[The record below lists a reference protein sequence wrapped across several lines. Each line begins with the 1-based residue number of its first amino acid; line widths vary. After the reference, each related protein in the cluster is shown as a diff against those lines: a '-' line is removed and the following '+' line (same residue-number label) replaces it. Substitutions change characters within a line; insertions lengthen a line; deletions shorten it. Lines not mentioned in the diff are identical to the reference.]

1 MRTFLE
7 HLEEVWVPLE
17 EKLITFGNQAYPKFG
32 TVVIM
37 AGGAGSGKGFVKGQ
51 LLGLEGFTFDVD
63 AIKKLALK
71 ADGINAKVKKE
82 LGTDLSKFDLKN
94 PDDVSKVHEIIGDY
108 LKLDNKRLERIY
120 TSIISANSERKPNM
134 IFDVTLKSLD
144 KLQSLT
150 SAVKSLGYDEKNI
163 HIVWV
168 VNDIEIAIKQNAK
181 RDRVVPVEI
190 LINTHRGV
198 SQTMMDIIKMGKK
211 IKSYLN
217 GDIIFAFNKVG
228 VDSTLINRSPDP
240 EKPQKGKYAG
250 VAGYI
255 KDANYFYVKKAGK
268 DILPLEMIGND
279 IRRKIDKY
287 VPKNVDWQ

>member
-1 MRTFLE
+1 MRTFSE

-37 AGGAGSGKGFVKGQ
+37 AGGAGSGKGFVKDKLIGV
-51 LLGLEGFTFDVD
+51 EGFTFDVD
-63 AIKKLALK
+63 AIKSLAMK

-82 LGTDLSKFDLKN
+82 LGTDLSQLNLRK

-108 LKLDNKRLERIY
+108 LKIDNKKLEALY

-144 KLQSLT
+144 KLAKLT
-150 SAVKSLGYDEKNI
+150 RAVKALGYDEKNI

-168 VNDIEIAIKQNAK
+168 VNDIEIALAQNAK
-181 RDRVVPVEI
+181 RSRQVPVEI
-190 LINTHRGV
+190 LVNTHRGV

-228 VDSTLINRSPDP
+228 VDSSLVKSD
-240 EKPQKGKYAG
+240 KGG
-250 VAGYI
+250 SYI

>member
-108 LKLDNKRLERIY
+108 LKLDNK
-120 TSIISANSERKPNM
+120 
-134 IFDVTLKSLD
+134 
-144 KLQSLT
+144 
-150 SAVKSLGYDEKNI
+150 
-163 HIVWV
+163 
-168 VNDIEIAIKQNAK
+168 
-181 RDRVVPVEI
+181 
-190 LINTHRGV
+190 
-198 SQTMMDIIKMGKK
+198 
-211 IKSYLN
+211 
-217 GDIIFAFNKVG
+217 
-228 VDSTLINRSPDP
+228 
-240 EKPQKGKYAG
+240 
-250 VAGYI
+250 
-255 KDANYFYVKKAGK
+255 
-268 DILPLEMIGND
+268 IG
-279 IRRKIDKY
+279 RAH
-287 VPKNVDWQ
+287 V